1 MGRADVYSRQVDKMR
16 SLSSEMKSI
25 PQVTSHD
32 VLDSRRQESRE
43 MKGLSKIL
51 VFVACH
57 GVRQKHMSGAFL
69 LVSVEDQW
77 GCSMN
82 SRRLMVY
89 LVYIMRRE
97 S

>member
-1 MGRADVYSRQVDKMR
+1 MYSRQVDKMR

-25 PQVTSHD
+25 PQVKTLSD
-32 VLDSRRQESRE
+32 VLDSRRQEYRE

-57 GVRQKHMSGAFL
+57 GLRQKHMSSAFL
-69 LVSVEDQW
+69 LASVEDQW

-89 LVYIMRRE
+89 LVHIMRRE